1 MYCSTESTG
10 SKHKRSQRR
19 VSDVP
24 DAELDRCE
32 GVVDLNDPE
41 VFNSMKRK
49 LRIVL
54 SNPDLHCVEFVP
66 NRLWQWWRAGLAHA
80 AELARALAPAAGLGA
95 RLAAALRADLAARR
109 PYAAY
114 LASCRAHLAHTDHA
128 LARQIKQTREEW
140 WWCGRAAGAARVL
153 ELLERGPALRRLA
166 RHHHHYSHAHAH
178 GGELMDEKATR
189 LTASIK
195 AITAEVK
202 ADPSWEGASATLLE
216 SVELTV
222 ERAAFARL
230 YLHVLFPNGDGDI
243 ARDQVLSEHI
253 RRVSSVTSAR
263 SVGIGAAHRWAAPYP
278 RAQRHLR
285 HLPVYRTPRDKLSC
299 IMRCVTSIMAVL
311 GLTEG
316 TTPSADDL
324 TPVLVYVILKVNPP
338 SLLSTIEL
346 VNALGGSALQGEAL
360 YWWTQFCA
368 AVAYIKTMDYP
379 RPDNNDT

>member
-1 MYCSTESTG
+1 
-10 SKHKRSQRR
+10 
-19 VSDVP
+19 
-24 DAELDRCE
+24 
-32 GVVDLNDPE
+32 
-41 VFNSMKRK
+41 MKCP
-49 LRIVL
+49 L
-54 SNPDLHCVEFVP
+54 SPF
-66 NRLWQWWRAGLAHA
+66 
-80 AELARALAPAAGLGA
+80 
-95 RLAAALRADLAARR
+95 
-109 PYAAY
+109 
-114 LASCRAHLAHTDHA
+114 
-128 LARQIKQTREEW
+128 RQIKQTREEW

-285 HLPVYRTPRDKLSC
+285 HLPVYRTPRDK
-299 IMRCVTSIMAVL
+299 
-311 GLTEG
+311 
-316 TTPSADDL
+316 
-324 TPVLVYVILKVNPP
+324 
-338 SLLSTIEL
+338 
-346 VNALGGSALQGEAL
+346 
-360 YWWTQFCA
+360 A
-368 AVAYIKTMDYP
+368 ACHSEKMNSD
-379 RPDNNDT
+379 